1 MNTTPVTLLQRIRD
15 SGDAE
20 AWERLVELATPM
32 LYAWAHRVGLR
43 RDDAADL
50 VQDVFLLLAVKL
62 PEFQY
67 DPSQSFRGWLRQVTL
82 NKWQERRRRARSAAS
97 LDVEE
102 IDQEPAAVETEAF
115 WEGEYREYLVA
126 RAMEIMQAEFE
137 PNTWRACWE
146 HVVSG
151 RSAAEVG
158 AELGLTPGAVYVAKC
173 RVLKRLREDLG
184 DLME

>member
-1 MNTTPVTLLQRIRD
+1 MHTTPVTLLERIRTP
-15 SGDAE
+15 GDE
-20 AWERLVELATPM
+20 DAWSRFVELATPL

-50 VQDVFLLLAVKL
+50 VQEVFLLLAVKL
-62 PEFQY
+62 PEFRY
-67 DPSQSFRGWLRQVTL
+67 DPARSFRGWLRQVTL
-82 NKWQERRRRARSAAS
+82 NKWHERRRRR
-97 LDVEE
+97 
-102 IDQEPAAVETEAF
+102 EPAAAADIDEESDRLAGPEGEAF
-115 WEGEYREYLVA
+115 WEVEYREYLVA
-126 RAMEIMQAEFE
+126 RAMEIMRGEFE

-151 RSAAEVG
+151 RSAADVA

-173 RVLKRLREDLG
+173 RVLKRLREELG